1 MPGPRRRRQQCSGA
15 NYVRV
20 CGTRGNAAASGPGC
34 SSGESRVSTS
44 RPREPSGP
52 HIQLA
57 VSSTPLREGRSDETE
72 GVGRLPQAGSLH
84 RKLHQLSIVPC
95 VLTFF
100 SDALVQAKNAAARAG
115 TPGRAGRLGPQATFA
130 AGVLGLRGQLTLP
143 PAPPPASPS
152 CALSP
157 HPLTLAVHLSRTLA
171 FTCLHPSCPEYGC
184 GPVAKDHKPGGSNS
198 RCWRL
203 GV

>member
-1 MPGPRRRRQQCSGA
+1 MGLAGTLLPVAPAVRQVSHVSPRPGPGSRQA
-15 NYVRV
+15 H
-20 CGTRGNAAASGPGC
+20 
-34 SSGESRVSTS
+34 TS
-44 RPREPSGP
+44 RLQSRRLLCG
-52 HIQLA
+52 
-57 VSSTPLREGRSDETE
+57 EGRSDETE

-115 TPGRAGRLGPQATFA
+115 TPGRAGRLGPQAAFA

-157 HPLTLAVHLSRTLA
+157 HPLTLAVRLSRTLA

-184 GPVAKDHKPGGSNS
+184 GPIAKDPKPVA
-198 RCWRL
+198 RIL
-203 GV
+203 GVGGWESEVQAATGARFL